1 MLAVLGQPCVTK
13 VEEDARTTPFVDDN
27 SQSCRCGLPSGTDD
41 VPMATA
47 VRPRLLLAVSPPL
60 LADSLARVL
69 ALDGSLDVVVHVEG
83 RSAGE
88 AGTPL
93 YDIGVVTSE
102 LPGGVQVRV
111 VIQLPAALSG
121 SGVGRVRTGLSEREV
136 PIRDITSIR
145 RLIDELGDA
154 DVVAG

>member
-1 MLAVLGQPCVTK
+1 M
-13 VEEDARTTPFVDDN
+13 
-27 SQSCRCGLPSGTDD
+27 S
-41 VPMATA
+41 PMATA

-83 RSAGE
+83 RSPHEPDA
-88 AGTPL
+88 AP

-102 LPGGVQVRV
+102 LPGGVKVRV
-111 VIQLPAALSG
+111 VIQLPATVSG
-121 SGVGRVRTGLSEREV
+121 SGVGWVRTGLSEREV
-136 PIRDITSIR
+136 PIGDITSIR
-145 RLIDELGDA
+145 RLIDELGGA